1 MKGKGKMKTEDK
13 QQADKWL
20 FPPQLERTKHDFLSL
35 LDTMAGER
43 RSVPLMIMGD
53 TGVGK
58 SAFVDL
64 FERHFLQRKPGKQV
78 RRVNVAAIPET
89 LVESTLFG
97 HLKGSFTGAI
107 QNRKG
112 LVESADLLILE
123 EIGELT
129 QPVQAKLLT
138 FIEDGVYYPIGAD
151 EPKPA
156 RHIQIVATTNRT
168 EKDFRPDF
176 YHRFFHFEIPPLYRR
191 RMDILHYFR
200 HFSPLAYQELR
211 PWEIMTLLCHNW
223 PGNVREIET
232 LSLEFSWVS
241 TISDIGP
248 TPALDSQFIEAMMK
262 TTTGLS
268 PEPCR
273 LFRNS
278 LKMNGIDVDFLE
290 KSLNQFGLGLHFANR
305 TTPLKTSVPTEARIR
320 SRNTPVKDSV
330 PIEYKINKGLQ
341 FFTSL
346 FWKSEN
352 DCRNLLEERTGDK
365 IPFYSRHALMMNNPG
380 AKHLR
385 LVKDCL
391 RYIGVPGDPPE
402 TEEGIIEF
410 LEACRARQEDPI
422 PEPECESLSEA
433 QHTGKDE
440 TERDMLR
447 RYYKDLLA
455 QEHGNVTRVAKRA
468 GKPYATV
475 RDTIKKLELK

>member
-1 MKGKGKMKTEDK
+1 MKGKGKMETAEE

-20 FPPQLERTKHDFLSL
+20 FPPQLERTKRDFLSL
-35 LDTMAGER
+35 LDTIAGER

-64 FERHFLQRKPGKQV
+64 FERHFLQRKPEKQV

-107 QNRKG
+107 QSRKG

-123 EIGELT
+123 EIGELK

-138 FIEDGVYYPIGAD
+138 FIEDGIYYPIGAD
-151 EPKPA
+151 VPKSA

-191 RMDILHYFR
+191 RMDVLHYFR
-200 HFSPLAYQELR
+200 HFSPLTYQELR

-232 LSLEFSWVS
+232 LSLEFSWIT
-241 TISDIGP
+241 TISGIGP

-305 TTPLKTSVPTEARIR
+305 TTPLKNSVPAEARIR
-320 SRNTPVKDSV
+320 SRNTAVKDSV

-346 FWKSEN
+346 FWKSEI
-352 DCRNLLEERTGDK
+352 DSSNLLVERRGDK
-365 IPFYSRHALMMNNPG
+365 IPFYPRLALMMNNPG

-391 RYIGVPGDPPE
+391 RYIGAPGDPPE
-402 TEEGIIEF
+402 TEEGIIKF
-410 LEACRARQEDPI
+410 LEACRARQEDPV
-422 PEPECESLSEA
+422 PEPERGSLPEA
-433 QHTGKDE
+433 QRTGKAE

-455 QEHGNVTRVAKRA
+455 QEHGNVAKVAKRA

-475 RDTIKKLELK
+475 RDTLKRLELK

>member
-1 MKGKGKMKTEDK
+1 MKGKDKMKTPEE

-35 LDTMAGER
+35 IDTMDGER

-53 TGVGK
+53 PGVGK

-64 FERHFLQRKPGKQV
+64 FERHFLQRKPEKQV

-89 LVESTLFG
+89 LLESTLFG

-107 QNRKG
+107 RNRKG

-123 EIGELT
+123 EIGELS
-129 QPVQAKLLT
+129 QPLQAKLLT
-138 FIEDGVYYPIGAD
+138 FIEDGIYYPIGAD
-151 EPKPA
+151 DPKPA
-156 RHIQIVATTNRT
+156 RHTQILATTNRT
-168 EKDFRPDF
+168 EEDFRRDF

-191 RMDILHYFR
+191 RTDVLHYFR

-223 PGNVREIET
+223 PGNVREVET
-232 LSLEFSWVS
+232 LSLEFSWVT

-290 KSLNQFGLGLHFANR
+290 K
-305 TTPLKTSVPTEARIR
+305 T
-320 SRNTPVKDSV
+320 
-330 PIEYKINKGLQ
+330 
-341 FFTSL
+341 
-346 FWKSEN
+346 
-352 DCRNLLEERTGDK
+352 
-365 IPFYSRHALMMNNPG
+365 
-380 AKHLR
+380 
-385 LVKDCL
+385 
-391 RYIGVPGDPPE
+391 
-402 TEEGIIEF
+402 
-410 LEACRARQEDPI
+410 
-422 PEPECESLSEA
+422 
-433 QHTGKDE
+433 
-440 TERDMLR
+440 
-447 RYYKDLLA
+447 
-455 QEHGNVTRVAKRA
+455 
-468 GKPYATV
+468 
-475 RDTIKKLELK
+475 

>member
-1 MKGKGKMKTEDK
+1 MKGKGKMETAEE

-64 FERHFLQRKPGKQV
+64 FERHFLQRKLGKQV

-89 LVESTLFG
+89 LVESALFG
-97 HLKGSFTGAI
+97 HLKGAFTGAI

-112 LVESADLLILE
+112 LVESADLLVLE

-138 FIEDGVYYPIGAD
+138 FIEDGIYYQIGAD

-168 EKDFRPDF
+168 EEDFRRDF
-176 YHRFFHFEIPPLYRR
+176 YHRFFHFEVPPLYRR
-191 RMDILHYFR
+191 RTDVLHYFR

-232 LSLEFSWVS
+232 LSLEFSWVT

-305 TTPLKTSVPTEARIR
+305 TTPLKDSVPTRTRIR
-320 SRNTPVKDSV
+320 SRTTPVKDSV

-346 FWKSEN
+346 FWKSEI
-352 DCRNLLEERTGDK
+352 DCKNLLEERTGDK

-402 TEEGIIEF
+402 TEEGITEF
-410 LEACRARQEDPI
+410 LEACRARKEDPI
-422 PEPECESLSEA
+422 PEPERGSLSEA
-433 QHTGKDE
+433 RRTGKAE

-455 QEHGNVTRVAKRA
+455 QEHGNVANVAQRA
-468 GKPYATV
+468 GKRYSTL
-475 RDTIKKLELK
+475 RDRLKKLELI

>member
-1 MKGKGKMKTEDK
+1 MKGKGKTKTPEE
-13 QQADKWL
+13 QQTDKWL
-20 FPPQLERTKHDFLSL
+20 FPPQLERTKNDFLSL

-53 TGVGK
+53 PGVGK

-64 FERHFLQRKPGKQV
+64 FERHFLQRKPEKQV
-78 RRVNVAAIPET
+78 RRVNVAAIPEA

-123 EIGELT
+123 EIGELS

-138 FIEDGVYYPIGAD
+138 FIEDGVYYQIGAD

-156 RHIQIVATTNRT
+156 RHIQILATTNRT

-200 HFSPLAYQELR
+200 HFSPLAYPELR

-232 LSLEFSWVS
+232 LSLEFSWVT

-365 IPFYSRHALMMNNPG
+365 IPFYSRHTLMMNNPG

-433 QHTGKDE
+433 QHTGKGE

-455 QEHGNVTRVAKRA
+455 QEHGNVARVAKRA

>member
-1 MKGKGKMKTEDK
+1 
-13 QQADKWL
+13 
-20 FPPQLERTKHDFLSL
+20 
-35 LDTMAGER
+35 
-43 RSVPLMIMGD
+43 
-53 TGVGK
+53 
-58 SAFVDL
+58 
-64 FERHFLQRKPGKQV
+64 
-78 RRVNVAAIPET
+78 
-89 LVESTLFG
+89 
-97 HLKGSFTGAI
+97 
-107 QNRKG
+107 
-112 LVESADLLILE
+112 
-123 EIGELT
+123 LT

-211 PWEIMTLLCHNW
+211 PWEIMTLLCHHW

-232 LSLEFSWVS
+232 LSLEFSWVT

-248 TPALDSQFIEAMMK
+248 TRALDSQFIEAMIK

-305 TTPLKTSVPTEARIR
+305 TTPLKASVPTEARIR

-346 FWKSEN
+346 FWKSET
-352 DCRNLLEERTGDK
+352 DCKNLLEERTGDK

-410 LEACRARQEDPI
+410 LEACRARQDDPI
-422 PEPECESLSEA
+422 PEPERGSLSEA
-433 QHTGKDE
+433 QRTGKAE
-440 TERDMLR
+440 TERAMLR
-447 RYYKDLLA
+447 RYYKDLLG
-455 QEHGNVTRVAKRA
+455 QEQGVISEVARRA
-468 GKPYATV
+468 DVNRYTLTA
-475 RDTIKKLELK
+475 RLKKLGLK

>member
-1 MKGKGKMKTEDK
+1 MKGKGKMETVEE
-13 QQADKWL
+13 QQADKWF

-35 LDTMAGER
+35 LDTMDKER

-58 SAFVDL
+58 SAFVDF

-138 FIEDGVYYPIGAD
+138 FIEDGIYYPIGAD

-156 RHIQIVATTNRT
+156 RHNQIVATTNRT

-200 HFSPLAYQELR
+200 HFSPLIYQELR

-232 LSLEFSWVS
+232 LSFEFSWVA
-241 TISDIGP
+241 TISDIEP

-278 LKMNGIDVDFLE
+278 LKMNGIDVVFLE
-290 KSLNQFGLGLHFANR
+290 KLLNQFGLGLHFANR
-305 TTPLKTSVPTEARIR
+305 TTPLKNSVPTETRIY
-320 SRNTPVKDSV
+320 SRNTTVKEKS
-330 PIEYKINKGLQ
+330 PIEYKINQGLQ
-341 FFTSL
+341 FFNSL
-346 FWKSEN
+346 FWKSDA
-352 DCRNLLEERTGDK
+352 DCKNLLEERRGDK
-365 IPFYSRHALMMNNPG
+365 IPFYPRCALMMNNPG

-402 TEEGIIEF
+402 TEEGITEF
-410 LEACRARQEDPI
+410 LEACRAKKEDPI
-422 PEPECESLSEA
+422 PEPERGSLSEA
-433 QHTGKDE
+433 QRKGKAE
-440 TERDMLR
+440 TEEDALR
-447 RYYKDLLA
+447 RYYKNLLV
-455 QEHGNVTRVAKRA
+455 QEHGNVARVAKIA
-468 GKPYATV
+468 GKPYSTV
-475 RDTIKKLELK
+475 RDTIKKLKLK